1 MISVTRG
8 IHSVLLPRTTDATP
22 VSRADAREHEGSR
35 LRCPVCDD
43 VIGVY
48 EPIVV
53 LEPGGLR
60 HTSILNEPMLDSDQ
74 IVMHRACA
82 QNTSSPLA
90 ER

>member
-1 MISVTRG
+1 MLESTRD
-8 IHSVLLPRTTDATP
+8 H
-22 VSRADAREHEGSR
+22 R